1 MPRIETSAACF
12 YFVTGFRYV
21 GIRKIMTF
29 LGLSQTFLSV
39 VFVGVFRFAIVVFA
53 LGISLVR

>member
-1 MPRIETSAACF
+1 
-12 YFVTGFRYV
+12 
-21 GIRKIMTF
+21 MTF

-39 VFVGVFRFAIVVFA
+39 VFVGVFRFAVVVFA